1 MVRDDG
7 GRRLWRT
14 ATRLKDREA
23 PRDYEEVLGG
33 GGHRWR
39 GDELPRR
46 SAAAMVAAVLRSR
59 GGGRRGTRLAAG
71 VGFAQGLQR
80 GCRGSQREPGA
91 VGLALS
97 LRASAL
103 AGGGG
108 IGLATAAAVVGAWAR
123 QGIGRDGVG
132 FVQPWHSGIRGQRVA
147 QGRVASLLGQRE
159 RGRAREQQL
168 RVGRA
173 GERHDEGSGRASGRG
188 APALPQ
194 LCQRESRAEVD
205 WSAWKR

>member
-1 MVRDDG
+1 MRRRGPGRLETAGAMAGVG
-7 GRRLWRT
+7 GRLGTATARVVRRT
-14 ATRLKDREA
+14 MTRLKDGGA
-23 PRDYEEVLGG
+23 PLDYEEAYPVLYLGG
-33 GGHRWR
+33 G
-39 GDELPRR
+39 
-46 SAAAMVAAVLRSR
+46 
-59 GGGRRGTRLAAG
+59 G

-80 GCRGSQREPGA
+80 GCRVSQREPGA

-108 IGLATAAAVVGAWAR
+108 VGLATAAAVVGAWAR

-132 FVQPWHSGIRGQRVA
+132 FVRPWHSGIRGQRVA
-147 QGRVASLLGQRE
+147 QGRVASLLRQRE
-159 RGRAREQQL
+159 RGRARERQL

-173 GERHDEGSGRASGRG
+173 GEGRGEGSCRASGRG

-194 LCQRESRAEVD
+194 LCQRKTRAEVA
-205 WSAWKR
+205 WSAWKP